1 MPCRSYNYDRGG
13 RKMSKRVGLEASHA
27 AAEAARMADV
37 DVIAAYPITPQTH
50 IPERLAEM
58 VANGELNAAYI
69 PVESEH
75 SAMSTCLG
83 AAAVGA
89 RTFTA
94 TAGQGLELM
103 HEVVYIAS
111 SMRYP
116 IVMTVCNRALSAPLS
131 VWGDHSD
138 AMAVRDTGWIQ
149 VFCQNNQQAFDMT
162 LWGFRVGEDS
172 RVLFPVMVHFDGFHL
187 SHVTEPV
194 ILPEQKEVDEFLPKF
209 HYPFALNP
217 DKPMTHGAFG
227 PPDIYSE
234 TKIAQE
240 VAFRKSKEVI
250 IQGFKEF
257 GDIFGRYYQPV
268 ESYRTEGAKLL
279 LLTMGSFSETAKIA
293 IDTKKNKGES
303 VGLIS
308 LRLWRPFPFEELR
321 QAVKDAETLIV
332 FDRCISFGGPGGPV
346 SSEVRSALYNEKERP
361 RVVSFVG
368 GLGGRDMSVK
378 DFEYVI
384 DRGRD
389 IVEKGSMELFE
400 TVGIRGKV
408 TGIRG

>member
-1 MPCRSYNYDRGG
+1 
-13 RKMSKRVGLEASHA
+13 MSKRIGLEASHA

-58 VANGELNAAYI
+58 VADGELNAAYI

-75 SAMSTCLG
+75 SALSTCLG

-103 HEVVYIAS
+103 HEVVYVAS

-149 VFCQNNQQAFDMT
+149 VFCQNNQEAFDMT
-162 LWGFRVGEDS
+162 IWAFRVGEDPK
-172 RVLFPVMVHFDGFHL
+172 VLFPVMVHFDGFHL
-187 SHVTEPV
+187 SHVVEPV
-194 ILPEQKEVDEFLPKF
+194 ILPEQKEVDKFLPKF

-240 VAFRKSKEVI
+240 VAFRKSKDVI

-257 GDIFGRYYQPV
+257 GDIFGRYYHPV

-293 IDTKKNKGES
+293 IDTMKNKGES
-303 VGLIS
+303 VGLIN
-308 LRLWRPFPFEELR
+308 LRLWRPFPFGELR

-346 SSEVRSALYNEKERP
+346 SSEIRSALYNEKERP
-361 RVVSFVG
+361 KVVSFIG

-378 DFEYVI
+378 DFEYVV
-384 DRGRD
+384 DRGRE
-389 IVEKGSMELFE
+389 ILEKGSEELFE
-400 TVGIRGKV
+400 TVGIRGEV